1 LLSLSKKVL
10 ILVTVPVLFEVG
22 LVGWIGS
29 LIVKVEAARARAAH
43 ARDLSSQFNEVLV
56 LHFKRVSL
64 LMVRKSQPN
73 FNPETSPE
81 EEALTA
87 QVQAKLKAL
96 RLLCQKDPRDKKGW
110 MQVTNAMDRVD
121 KAFAEAAN
129 MYFVGDTVKAS
140 LTWAKAQND
149 LTNVFNLASS
159 IAQEDVKEEAINQAQ
174 CEAATRDLN
183 TALMSAVPFSVLFI
197 FSLALYFNQGTTIRL
212 RKLMANTN
220 LLAMGKAPRDRVGG
234 SDELAKIDSIYHQ
247 MHDDLT
253 ILRQRERAILDNAGE
268 VICSIDSDL
277 KIVDINE
284 AASVLW
290 GYNLDDL
297 IGRRLLDLVSDNQK
311 AQVEKALEEAM
322 RSGAAQRIELSMRTA
337 GGGKAET
344 LWSATWSPQEEFLYC
359 VVSDISERKRLD
371 QLKKDFVAMISHDL
385 RTPLNSTLASLEL
398 VSSPHFSIS
407 PEVRTYVE
415 RAQNNLQTTLA
426 LINQLLDMER
436 MEAGSIHLEFD
447 ASTTKE
453 LVTRAVNMVS
463 GIAEK
468 RKVEIK
474 VPSTNL
480 DLVAD
485 GDKIVQVLVN
495 LLGNALKFSPEQSK
509 ITIGEELRE
518 NNVRFSVTDRGRGI
532 PAEKLAR
539 IFDRFEQVSPT
550 SAAEKSGSGLGLA
563 ICKAIVEAH
572 GGTIGVTSDPQFGS
586 SFWFEIPREP

>member
-1 LLSLSKKVL
+1 MLSLSKKVL

-43 ARDLSSQFNEVLV
+43 ARDLSSRFNEVLV

-87 QVQAKLKAL
+87 QVQAKLKEL
-96 RLLCQKDPRDKKGW
+96 RLLCQKDPRDREGW
-110 MQVTNAMDRVD
+110 SQVTNAMDRVD

-149 LTNVFNLASS
+149 LTHVFDLASS
-159 IAQEDVKEEAINQAQ
+159 IAQEDLKDEAFNQAQ
-174 CEAATRDLN
+174 CEALAKDLN
-183 TALMSAVPFSVLFI
+183 TALMLAIPFSVLVA
-197 FSLALYFNQGTTIRL
+197 FSLAVYFNQGTTTRL

-220 LLAMGKAPRDRVGG
+220 LLAMGKAPQDRVGG
-234 SDELAKIDSIYHQ
+234 GDELAEIDGIYHQ

-268 VICSIDSDL
+268 VICSINVDL

-284 AASVLW
+284 AAALLW
-290 GYNLDDL
+290 GYQLDQL
-297 IGRRLLDLVSDNQK
+297 TGRRLLDLVNDEQK
-311 AQVEKALEEAM
+311 ARAEEALEAAM
-322 RSGAAQRIELSMRTA
+322 QSSSAQRIELTIRTA

-344 LWSATWSPQEEFLYC
+344 LWSTTWSEQEKFLYC
-359 VVSDISERKRLD
+359 VVSDITERKRLD

-398 VSSPHFSIS
+398 ASSPHFELS
-407 PEVRTYVE
+407 PEVRKYVE

-436 MEAGSIHLEFD
+436 MEAGAINLDLD
-447 ASTTKE
+447 ATTSRE
-453 LVTRAVNMVS
+453 VITRAVSVVS
-463 GIAEK
+463 GLAEK
-468 RKVEIK
+468 RKIEIK
-474 VPSTNL
+474 VPATNL

-509 ITIGEELRE
+509 ITIAEEERGRAI
-518 NNVRFSVTDRGRGI
+518 RFSVTDRGRGI
-532 PAEKLAR
+532 PPEKLAR

-550 SAAEKSGSGLGLA
+550 DAAEKSGSGLGLA

-586 SFWFEIPREP
+586 SFWFEIPRER